1 MSAPLTDQEISA
13 LHLVAH
19 IRQALGDDGR
29 RMQDELQAHCRHL
42 VAVHAAALIL
52 KQAKGRHHNQL
63 AAAALFAL
71 LP

>member
-1 MSAPLTDQEISA
+1 
-13 LHLVAH
+13 
-19 IRQALGDDGR
+19 
-29 RMQDELQAHCRHL
+29 MQDELQAHCRHL